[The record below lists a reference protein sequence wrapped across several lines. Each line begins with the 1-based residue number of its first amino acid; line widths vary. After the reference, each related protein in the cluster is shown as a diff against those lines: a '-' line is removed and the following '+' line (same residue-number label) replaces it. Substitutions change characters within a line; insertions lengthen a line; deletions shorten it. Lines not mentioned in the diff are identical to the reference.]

1 LTSSSFAEAVESR
14 PSITDISSS
23 RVRIDAGNLLAMGC
37 SFAGL
42 PSPQLNHTLQR
53 MHPAKFPAN
62 LELHLLPDFAVQSP
76 FRIAAHERYSVY
88 FSGQAH
94 FRFFDLY
101 QVMPFG

>member
-1 LTSSSFAEAVESR
+1 AEAVESR

-23 RVRIDAGNLLAMGC
+23 RVRIDAGNLLAMVC

-62 LELHLLPDFAVQSP
+62 LELHPTELLSP
-76 FRIAAHERYSVY
+76 PIIRYLAHRLVSLPCHCSPPGWAPPGKLDRSE
-88 FSGQAH
+88 
-94 FRFFDLY
+94 
-101 QVMPFG
+101 